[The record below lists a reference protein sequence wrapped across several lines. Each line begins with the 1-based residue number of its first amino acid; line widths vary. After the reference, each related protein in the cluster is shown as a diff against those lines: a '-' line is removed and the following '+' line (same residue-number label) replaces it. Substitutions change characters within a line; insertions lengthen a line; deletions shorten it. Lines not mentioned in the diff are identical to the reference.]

1 VSAHPH
7 HDPAAAGPPLE
18 LTHAQ
23 MNAAYASGQ
32 AAPFALA
39 IGWLARYRDAWWV
52 VYEGGWLRITD
63 TATTR
68 DLDERAA
75 QMTEADTQAARQAAI
90 RGALATS
97 GGVADNAAAGSS
109 DSA

>member
-7 HDPAAAGPPLE
+7 DEPAAAGPPLE

-23 MNAAYASGQ
+23 MNAACDTGQ
-32 AAPFALA
+32 AVPFAHA
-39 IGWLARYRDAWWV
+39 IGWLARYRDTWWV

-63 TATTR
+63 TAATR

-75 QMTEADTQAARQAAI
+75 QMTEADTQAARQAAL
-90 RGALATS
+90 RSALSTTESPTASNDGA
-97 GGVADNAAAGSS
+97 
-109 DSA
+109 